1 MGSVHWPI
9 LRTCARRAFQPLIVD
24 DQRTWRGI
32 DLLVGAARL
41 AGEIR
46 QRSESRT
53 VGLLLPTG
61 GAFPMAA
68 LAVWMAGRA
77 VVPLNYL
84 LKRDELQFVIENCE
98 TDLVLSAG
106 PLLGHLGYEPR
117 APSLV
122 KLDEL
127 DLKGFPE
134 PFWPAQ
140 ASEGDLAVLLYTSGT
155 SGRPKGV
162 MLTHGNIS
170 ANIRQCVEF
179 AGFSARDIVLG
190 VLPQFHSFGFTVLT
204 MLPLTI
210 GARCVYTARFVPS
223 RIIRALREHRPTALV
238 AIPSMFSA
246 LLSVKDGGPADFVS
260 LRFVVSGGE
269 PLPQAV
275 ASVFQ
280 ERFGVRINE
289 GYGLTETG
297 PVTNWS
303 LPEDFAKGSVG
314 RALPG
319 VEQRIID
326 LEAGRALPPG
336 GEGEIR
342 MRGPNIMRGY
352 YKLSEET
359 ADAFDEEGFFRT
371 GDIGRLDERG
381 RLFITG
387 RLKEM
392 LIVGGE
398 NVFPREIEESL
409 DRHPSVHASAV
420 IGVRD
425 EVRGELPWAW
435 VEMKE
440 GWVFD
445 EPALRSWCREHLAG
459 YKVPREIRVIESLPR
474 NGMGKIQ
481 RRSLRALVEPRG

>member
-9 LRTCARRAFQPLIVD
+9 LRTCAGRALAPLIVD
-24 DQRTWRGI
+24 DQRTWRGM
-32 DLLVGAARL
+32 DLLIGASGL
-41 AGEIR
+41 AAEIR
-46 QRSESRT
+46 RRSRSAT

-106 PLLGHLGYEPR
+106 PLLAHLGYEPR
-117 APSLV
+117 ASSLL

-127 DLKGFPE
+127 DLGGASSLRALGADPC
-134 PFWPAQ
+134 WPAPT
-140 ASEGDLAVLLYTSGT
+140 SSDDLAALLYTSGT

-179 AGFSARDIVLG
+179 AGFNARDVVLG

-210 GARCVYTARFVPS
+210 GARCVFTARFVPS
-223 RIIRALREHRPTALV
+223 RIIRALREHRPTALI

-246 LLSVKDGGPADFVS
+246 LLSVKDGGPADFSS
-260 LRFVVSGGE
+260 LRFIVSGGE
-269 PLPQAV
+269 PLSQTV
-275 ASVFQ
+275 ASAF
-280 ERFGVRINE
+280 EDRFGARIHE
-289 GYGLTETG
+289 GYGLTETS

-303 LPEDFAKGSVG
+303 LPGDAVSGSVG

-326 LEAGRALPPG
+326 LEGASLTSGSDKFALTEDYHGFYQQEAQMRREALFPPFTELASFIVSGSDCEKTRAVADELAAALKTDANVGEDMLFGPAPASIERLNGRYRFQLMLKMAV
-336 GEGEIR
+336 
-342 MRGPNIMRGY
+342 
-352 YKLSEET
+352 
-359 ADAFDEEGFFRT
+359 
-371 GDIGRLDERG
+371 LDE
-381 RLFITG
+381 LT
-387 RLKEM
+387 
-392 LIVGGE
+392 
-398 NVFPREIEESL
+398 N
-409 DRHPSVHASAV
+409 AV
-420 IGVRD
+420 
-425 EVRGELPWAW
+425 
-435 VEMKE
+435 KQ
-440 GWVFD
+440 
-445 EPALRSWCREHLAG
+445 AL
-459 YKVPREIRVIESLPR
+459 
-474 NGMGKIQ
+474 
-481 RRSLRALVEPRG
+481 LR